1 MCASK
6 TARVEKVCELSLYAV
21 TCLSASLR
29 VYWEAYSRTSG
40 HALAAFDHDN
50 QDFITCEVGFGATC
64 GGLPEPGSMSSTA
77 ESYSLGGC
85 GHSAA
90 YMSEVLGPF
99 PSGPEDAALVPKA
112 LEVCRLNGLITTRP
126 VLGAP
131 ST

>member
-50 QDFITCEVGFGATC
+50 QDFITCEVGFG
-64 GGLPEPGSMSSTA
+64 LPVAGSLSQVACPAPPRVTA
-77 ESYSLGGC
+77 
-85 GHSAA
+85 SAD
-90 YMSEVLGPF
+90 VVTL
-99 PSGPEDAALVPKA
+99 LH
-112 LEVCRLNGLITTRP
+112 T
-126 VLGAP
+126 
-131 ST
+131 